1 MAEHPNFWENIFPL
15 FTDVDIACMR
25 GRPTPVL
32 LASIDWWKGGTNFSN
47 FNSAYGML
55 KSGRM
60 PLGGPVWDPESVQLL
75 LDWKNNNF
83 EEGPKPDT
91 SE

>member
-1 MAEHPNFWENIFPL
+1 MAEHPNFWEDIFPL
-15 FTDVDIACMR
+15 FTEVDIACMR

-32 LASIDWWKGGTNFSN
+32 LASVDWWKTGSN
-47 FNSAYGML
+47 FDRAYGL
-55 KSGRM
+55 VDSGRM
-60 PLGGPVWDPESVQLL
+60 PLGGPVWDKESVKLL

-83 EEGPKPDT
+83 EEGPKPDE